1 MPSLVGTYENR
12 ADQLRERL
20 DESREKYGNE
30 QANLSPEVQAALEDE
45 IAQYEAYVDKD
56 GQRRQE
62 VIRLREYA
70 PDRIAWIQDVI
81 RDAEDVMEYIDNW
94 EPDDEDDE
102 LDEAALWK
110 PLKYLYI
117 SFE

>member
-1 MPSLVGTYENR
+1 MFRIKPSWVTSLYAAMLYFRNIKELERLPSLVGIYENR

-20 DESREKYGNE
+20 DESRGKYGKE
-30 QANLSPEVQAALEDE
+30 QVNLSPEVQAALEDE

-70 PDRIAWIQDVI
+70 PDRIAWNKRV
-81 RDAEDVMEYIDNW
+81 
-94 EPDDEDDE
+94 
-102 LDEAALWK
+102 
-110 PLKYLYI
+110 
-117 SFE
+117 